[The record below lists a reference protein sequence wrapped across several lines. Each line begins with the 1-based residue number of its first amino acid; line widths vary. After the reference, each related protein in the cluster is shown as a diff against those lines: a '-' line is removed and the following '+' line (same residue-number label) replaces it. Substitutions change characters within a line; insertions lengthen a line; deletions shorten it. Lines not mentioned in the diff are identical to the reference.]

1 MEQANER
8 EVLWDQIAGP
18 WDVLIAGGGIVGAG
32 LLREAARVGLRAMLV
47 EGHDFASGTSSRSSK
62 MVHGGLR
69 YLSSGKI
76 KLTMESVHE
85 RQRLLHE
92 GRGLIDPL
100 EFMLVSYKG
109 DRPPAWIFA
118 VGLMIYDTLAMRWE
132 HERQS
137 VDELEGLCPEVGRD
151 KLVGGFC
158 FFDAQTDD
166 ARMVLRVLQE
176 AVRAGGRALNY
187 ARIEGLLRGRDGRVC
202 GAQVR
207 DEVTGR
213 TAEARAAVVVNATG
227 AWADELRA
235 AVGQRPRLRLLRG
248 SHLIFPRHKLPINKV
263 ISFLHPLD
271 RRPVF
276 AFPWE
281 GITLVGTTDVDH
293 GAAMETDPRISDA
306 EASYLMAAVECVFGC
321 LNLKMSDVQATLA
334 GVRSVLDTGKANPSR
349 EGRDEVLW
357 DENGLVT
364 ITGGKLTMFRH
375 MAQTTLGFIRPHLPD
390 TPRPDRR
397 ARALDVLDEAG
408 FATLARQYDLNPA
421 LQLRLLGRYGH
432 FAPELLREARVGEL
446 APVGE
451 SPTLWAELRWAACA
465 EQVVHLEDL
474 LLRRT
479 RLGLLLPEGGLGE
492 PFGRIRAVCQAGLG
506 WGEARWQAEISAY
519 RALWQRAYSPPPAK
533 KGLDEKSLG
542 SVECLREAA

>member
-1 MEQANER
+1 MDQASER
-8 EVLWDQIAGP
+8 ERLWDQVGGP
-18 WDVLIAGGGIVGAG
+18 WDVLIIGGGIVGAG
-32 LLREAARVGLRAMLV
+32 LLREAARLGLRAMLV

-118 VGLMIYDTLAMRWE
+118 VGLMVYDTLAMRWE
-132 HERQS
+132 HERAS

-151 KLVGGFC
+151 KLVGGFR

-187 ARIEGLLRGRDGRVC
+187 ARLEGLLRRRDGRVC

-207 DEVTGR
+207 DLVNGR
-213 TAEARAAVVVNATG
+213 TAEVQAAVVVNATG

-235 AVGQRPRLRLLRG
+235 ALGRRPRLRLLRG
-248 SHLIFPRHKLPINKV
+248 SHLIFPRQKLPINKV
-263 ISFLHPLD
+263 ISFLHPQD

-293 GAAMETDPRISDA
+293 GAAMETDPHISDA
-306 EASYLMAAVECVFGC
+306 EADYLLAAVERVFGC
-321 LNLKMSDVQATLA
+321 LNLKMGDVRATLA
-334 GVRSVLDTGKANPSR
+334 GVRSVLDTGKANPSK

-357 DENGLVT
+357 NEDGLVT

-375 MAQTTLGFIRPHLPD
+375 MARTTLDFIRPHLPVH
-390 TPRPDRR
+390 PRLDRR
-397 ARALDVLDEAG
+397 ARALDLLDEVS
-408 FATLARQYDLNPA
+408 FAALARQFDLNPA

-432 FAPELLREARVGEL
+432 FAPELLRGAQAGEL
-446 APVGE
+446 APVGD
-451 SPTLWAELRWAACA
+451 SPSLWAELRWAACA
-465 EQVVHLEDL
+465 EQVAHLEVL

-479 RLGLLLPEGGLGE
+479 RLGLLLPEGALGE
-492 PFGRIRAVCQAGLG
+492 MNRIREVCQAGLG
-506 WGEARWQAEISAY
+506 WDEARWQAEISAY
-519 RALWQRAYSPPPAK
+519 RALWQRAYSPPPEKIGSGK
-533 KGLDEKSLG
+533 KLYSR
-542 SVECLREAA
+542 VEFIREAA

>member
-1 MEQANER
+1 MNGADER
-8 EVLWDQIAGP
+8 EMLWDQIVGP

-47 EGHDFASGTSSRSSK
+47 EGQDFASGTSSRSSK

-69 YLSSGKI
+69 YLSSGRI

-85 RQRLLHE
+85 RQRLLHQ

-132 HERQS
+132 HERES
-137 VDELEGLCPEVGRD
+137 VDEIEGVCPEVGRD
-151 KLVGGFC
+151 KLVGGFR
-158 FFDAQTDD
+158 FYDAQTDD

-176 AVRAGGRALNY
+176 AVRAGGKALNY
-187 ARIEGLLRGRDGRVC
+187 TRLEGLLRGRGGRVC

-207 DEVTGR
+207 DVVTGR
-213 TAEARAAVVVNATG
+213 TAEVQAAVVINATG

-235 AVGQRPRLRLLRG
+235 AVGRRPRLRLLRG
-248 SHLIFPRHKLPINKV
+248 SHLIFPRQKLPINKV
-263 ISFLHPLD
+263 ISFLHPED

-293 GAAMETDPRISDA
+293 GTTMETNPRISQA
-306 EASYLMAAVECVFGC
+306 EAEYLLAATQRVFGC
-321 LNLKMSDVQATLA
+321 LNLKMSDVEATLA
-334 GVRSVLDTGKANPSR
+334 GVRSVLDTGKANPSK

-357 DENGLVT
+357 NEDGLVT

-375 MAQTTLGFIRPHLPD
+375 MAQTTLSFIRPQLP
-390 TPRPDRR
+390 THPRPDRR
-397 ARALDVLDEAG
+397 ARALDELDEAG
-408 FATLARQYDLNPA
+408 FAALARQYCLDPA

-432 FAPELLREARVGEL
+432 FAPQLLEEAQAGEL

-451 SPTLWAELRWAACA
+451 SPTLWAELRWASCA

-479 RLGLLLPEGGLGE
+479 RLGLLLPEGALGE
-492 PFGRIRAVCQAGLG
+492 LERIQAVCQAGLG
-506 WGEARWQAEISAY
+506 WDEKRWQAEFNSY
-519 RALWQRAYSPPPAK
+519 RALWQQAYSPPALKPEA
-533 KGLDEKSLG
+533 GEKSP
-542 SVECLREAA
+542 VNV